1 MRVSLSVTDFSWP
14 GTAAGLAEVAAAAD
28 EAGLDTL
35 WVADHLIQAAPDA
48 DPDGPMLEAC
58 ATLGWLAART
68 RRIRLGAMVSPA
80 SLRPAALLVKAV
92 TTLDVLS
99 DGRAWLGIGAGYHE
113 AEAAAMGLPLPPI
126 GERFER
132 LEDTLALAHR
142 MWCGDGAP
150 FTGRRIRLTAPH
162 TSPRPVSRPQ
172 PPILIGGMGETRT
185 LPLVA
190 RYADACN
197 LFDIPDGGR
206 TIRHK
211 LAVLDRACEA
221 IGRPPGE
228 VERTVSTRLGPG
240 ESADSFAE
248 RCAALAALGI
258 DHAIVIRS
266 GPWTP
271 DAIAVL
277 QAG

>member
-35 WVADHLIQAAPDA
+35 WMSDHLIQAAPDA
-48 DPDGPMLEAC
+48 DPDGPMLEAY

-80 SLRPAALLVKAV
+80 SLRPASLLVKVV

-99 DGRAWLGIGAGYHE
+99 GGRAWLGIGAGYHE
-113 AEAAAMGLPLPPI
+113 AEAQAMGLPLPPLP
-126 GERFER
+126 ERFER

-142 MWCGDGAP
+142 MWRGDGAP
-150 FTGRRIRLTAPH
+150 FSGRRIELRAPH
-162 TSPRPVSRPQ
+162 TSPLPDTRPH

-190 RYADACN
+190 RYGDACN

-211 LAVLDRACEA
+211 LDVLDRACEA
-221 IGRPPGE
+221 LGRPPGD

-240 ESADSFAE
+240 ESAESLAE
-248 RCAALAALGI
+248 CCAALAVLGI
-258 DHAIVIRS
+258 EHVVVIRS
-266 GPWTP
+266 GAWTP
-271 DAIAVL
+271 ETVAVL
-277 QAG
+277 RPR